1 MSGIEA
7 KVIQELDDQIVALK
21 ETIEKAGNKSRD
33 NLKTINVEEARNM
46 IPRDA
51 AGKFDE
57 NRWAALKDEQQEV
70 QERLSL
76 VYESLR
82 AAAGLDGPK
91 DPHNIML
98 H

>member
-7 KVIQELDDQIVALK
+7 KVIQELGDQIVALK
-21 ETIEKAGNKSRD
+21 ETIEKTGNKARD

-57 NRWAALKDEQQEV
+57 NRWAALKDEQTRGARAV
-70 QERLSL
+70 IS
-76 VYESLR
+76 SLR
-82 AAAGLDGPK
+82 VLASCRGSRWP
-91 DPHNIML
+91 
-98 H
+98 